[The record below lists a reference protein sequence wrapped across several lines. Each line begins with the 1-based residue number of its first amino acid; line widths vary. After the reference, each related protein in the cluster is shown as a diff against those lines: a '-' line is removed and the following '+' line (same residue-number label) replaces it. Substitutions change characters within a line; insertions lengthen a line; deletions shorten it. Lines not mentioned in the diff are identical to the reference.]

1 MERGL
6 SLVVGVGA
14 LLALIACSRE
24 LEVRQALSDTRSLPS
39 NAGNSTVA
47 TMVAPTPQ
55 ATMVATVYR
64 LIVSP
69 TWTSTATI
77 KLSPTEL
84 IAPTPDPYAELTIA
98 HLVERPYGG
107 GSLEVVET
115 LSENSSFTRYLFKY
129 PSDGLS
135 IYGFMNVPKRNP
147 PFPVIIA
154 LHGYIDPQKYQTLD
168 YTTSYADALGRAG
181 YLVLH
186 PNLRGYPP
194 SEDGF
199 NLFRVGMAVDVL
211 NLIALVRE
219 WAGHPGPL
227 EQADAE
233 HLGLWGHS
241 MGGGISLRVLTI
253 SPEVDA
259 AVLYA
264 AMSGDERQNY
274 EAIYRWSDGQRGLA
288 ELSIPVE
295 DLTPISPIFYLDRIQ
310 SAVSVHHGLGDEL
323 VPLDWSLDLCQRLS
337 ELDKVVECFTY
348 NGQPHTFIGEGN
360 DLFVQRA
367 NNFFERYLKLP

>member
-1 MERGL
+1 
-6 SLVVGVGA
+6 V

-24 LEVRQALSDTRSLPS
+24 AEVRQTLSDARSTPS
-39 NAGNSTVA
+39 NAGNVAVA
-47 TMVAPTPQ
+47 TMVSPSAQ
-55 ATMVATVYR
+55 AMMVATGYMF
-64 LIVSP
+64 IVSP
-69 TWTSTATI
+69 TWTSTLTI
-77 KLSPTEL
+77 EPSPTDT
-84 IAPTPDPYAELTIA
+84 ITPTPNPYAELTIE

-107 GSLEVVET
+107 GSLEIVET
-115 LSENSSFTRYLFKY
+115 LSENSYFTRYLFKY

-168 YTTSYADALGRAG
+168 YTTSYADALARAG

-219 WAGHPGPL
+219 WAGRPGPL

-288 ELSIPVE
+288 ELSIPV
-295 DLTPISPIFYLDRIQ
+295 DALTHISPIFYLERIQ
-310 SAVSVHHGLGDEL
+310 AAVSIHHGRNDEL

-348 NGQPHTFIGEGN
+348 NGQPHTFTGEGN
-360 DLFVQRA
+360 EVFMQRV
-367 NNFFERYLKLP
+367 NDFFERYLKLP